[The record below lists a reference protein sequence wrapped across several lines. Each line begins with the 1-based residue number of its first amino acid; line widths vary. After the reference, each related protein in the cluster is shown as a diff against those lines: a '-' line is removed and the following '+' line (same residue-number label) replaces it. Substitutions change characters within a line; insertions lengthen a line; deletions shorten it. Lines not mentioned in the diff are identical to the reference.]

1 MPRRR
6 WFAKVTLQ
14 TVVTVSQQ
22 FLQIA
27 NWATK
32 VDMTTREPSLSEL
45 IMMRGMPL
53 TPAALW
59 RPLNPVFGQKLL

>member
-32 VDMTTREPSLSEL
+32 VDMTIREPSLSEL

>member
-6 WFAKVTLQ
+6 WFEKVTLQ

-53 TPAALW
+53 TPTALW

>member
-6 WFAKVTLQ
+6 WFEKVTLQ